1 MKNET
6 VKLQREKKTEM
17 AYVEMKA
24 DAKNINRLFVWHG
37 KSNPF
42 FFFKMFSFFPLLL
55 FYLFLL
61 FHSNVSISVQECNL
75 CACIVTLSCYR
86 LPFHILFHK
95 R

>member
-42 FFFKMFSFFPLLL
+42 FFFFQNVLIFPVVVIL
-55 FYLFLL
+55 FIF
-61 FHSNVSISVQECNL
+61 
-75 CACIVTLSCYR
+75 TLS
-86 LPFHILFHK
+86 FK
-95 R
+95 RIDFRARM